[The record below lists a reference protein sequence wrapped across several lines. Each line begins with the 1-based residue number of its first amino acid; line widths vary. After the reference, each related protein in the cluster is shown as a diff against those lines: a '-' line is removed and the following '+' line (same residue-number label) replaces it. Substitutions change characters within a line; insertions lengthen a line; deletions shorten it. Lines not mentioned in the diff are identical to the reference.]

1 MPLCANHEGSGTL
14 RLGVC
19 VRNTPEFAVGSKGK
33 VPKKE
38 DGHKITKGASAILF
52 LLPHVDADEVS
63 CVCIL

>member
-1 MPLCANHEGSGTL
+1 
-14 RLGVC
+14 